1 MSHFDEMTGL
11 LYLEGQIDA
20 DRAREVSAHL
30 ASCGS
35 CRELLHALEKEG
47 VWLRE
52 ALTAEDEPIPARV
65 IATPKRGSAHWG
77 WITVFGLGMAGAYT
91 LWTGVVEPWLA
102 QAAQGG
108 FTQGSVL
115 TMIFFTGAFWKG
127 WDAMRSLMEFS
138 AVATLAAVAIW
149 LLRKQWQ
156 RFTTIAFVMG
166 VMICALALPPTATAA
181 ETKRGDPSYTLPAGQ
196 EVKNDLIVWAVRT
209 RIDGDVD
216 GDLIVWS
223 DRVIVN
229 GHVKGDIISFA
240 NELRVNGT
248 VDGNVRCFAES
259 VTLSGSVGRNVTAW
273 TGELDLEQG
282 AKIGGSL
289 TLGATE
295 AELSGSVGGDLL
307 GLARTLEING
317 SLGRDATIRAQRLKI
332 GSTAQIQGRTKYTG
346 WHQPEIMSGAKMGP
360 IDVAIK
366 GPGPN
371 YASARYY
378 WHQTLAW
385 GASFLFGLV
394 LLLIA
399 PGFFFDAAQACKRVG
414 PALGFG
420 ALFLFA
426 TPIAAIVACATIVGL
441 GVGISVILLYVIA
454 VYSTQVFVG
463 SWIGDK
469 LLGAG
474 AGIGLAVGRLALGLA
489 ILRVLRMIPYA
500 GPLVGLIMVIWGMGA
515 LVQAIHKRM
524 RPQLAPAAV

>member
-1 MSHFDEMTGL
+1 MNHFDEMTGL

-30 ASCGS
+30 ASCDS
-35 CRELLHALEKEG
+35 CRELLRALERES

-52 ALTAEDEPIPARV
+52 ALTAEEEPIPARV
-65 IATPKRGSAHWG
+65 IATRKRASAYWG
-77 WITVFGLGMAGAYT
+77 WIVVFGLGMAGAFT
-91 LWTGVVEPWLA
+91 LWTEVVEPWLT
-102 QAAQGG
+102 QAAQAG
-108 FTQGSVL
+108 FTQGSLL

-166 VMICALALPPTATAA
+166 ALICALALPPSAA
-181 ETKRGDPSYTLPAGQ
+181 AADIEHGDPSYTLPAGQ
-196 EVKNDLIVWAVRT
+196 EVKSDLIVAANRT

-223 DRVIVN
+223 DHVIVN

-240 NELRVNGT
+240 DELRVNGT
-248 VDGNVRCFAES
+248 VDGNVRCFSES
-259 VTLSGSVGRNVTAW
+259 VTLSGSVGRNVMAW
-273 TGELDLEQG
+273 VNEFDLDQG

-307 GLARTLEING
+307 ALVRTLEING
-317 SLGRDATIRAQRLKI
+317 SLGRDVRIRGQRLKI
-332 GSTAQIQGRTKYTG
+332 GPTAQIQGRTKYTG
-346 WHQPEIMSGAKMGP
+346 WHQPEILSGAKLGP

-366 GPGPN
+366 GPGPD
-371 YASARYY
+371 YASPSYY
-378 WHQTLAW
+378 WHQTLYW

-399 PGFFFDAAQACKRVG
+399 PGFFFDAEQACKRVG

-420 ALFLFA
+420 VLFLFA
-426 TPIAAIVACATIVGL
+426 TPIAAVIACATIVGL
-441 GVGISVILLYVIA
+441 GIGISAVLLYVIA

-463 SWIGDK
+463 SWIGEK

-474 AGIGLAVGRLALGLA
+474 AGVGLAVGRLALGLA

-500 GPLVGLIMVIWGMGA
+500 GLLIGAIVVIWGMGA
-515 LVQAIHKRM
+515 LVLALHRKM
-524 RPQLAPAAV
+524 RPQLAPAV